1 MKRLNILMLSFIG
14 LLPFTSNQT
23 ILAQNNT
30 SNSSAKYAEI
40 TFDQTTHSFGVF
52 DVKNGTQFCYF
63 VFKNTG
69 SKDLQ
74 ILNVVTSC
82 GCTEPI
88 YPKKAIAPGAKDS
101 IKITYDGTTRRP
113 GVFRKVITVTSNAKV
128 DNAYLYITGEMVDAS
143 ATERITNEL
152 NSDKKSK

>member
-1 MKRLNILMLSFIG
+1 
-14 LLPFTSNQT
+14 
-23 ILAQNNT
+23 
-30 SNSSAKYAEI
+30 
-40 TFDQTTHSFGVF
+40 
-52 DVKNGTQFCYF
+52 
-63 VFKNTG
+63 
-69 SKDLQ
+69 
-74 ILNVVTSC
+74 

-113 GVFRKVITVTSNAKV
+113 GVFRKVITVTSNSQV
-128 DNAYLYITGEMVDAS
+128 DNAYLYSTGEMVDAS